1 MSQEKKKKEKDP
13 QESWFSK
20 FKSMGA
26 NLKHWHRK
34 SIERGRHDKS
44 GRK

>member
-13 QESWFSK
+13 HASWFRK
-20 FKSMGA
+20 LKSAIMG
-26 NLKHWHRK
+26 KHWHRK
-34 SIERGRHDKS
+34 SIERGRHDRS